1 MVEHVPRRFAERRS
15 HERDGLFDVLFD
27 KLRPQA
33 QHPIAQ
39 TTELS
44 IAPLIRTRTLRVIPA
59 IHFDDEPSRRCEEI
73 DNHPADDHLPPK
85 LHAEL
90 TRAQRRPKTRFRAS
104 SDSAHLRCTLGEDLS
119 RVGGDGSTGPAPQ
132 VVDAT

>member
-73 DNHPADDHLPPK
+73 DNHPADDH
-85 LHAEL
+85 E
-90 TRAQRRPKTRFRAS
+90 RRESLLA
-104 SDSAHLRCTLGEDLS
+104 LRGCAGEAWAA
-119 RVGGDGSTGPAPQ
+119 GSCWL
-132 VVDAT
+132 